1 MILYK
6 NVDICDLEPILQL
19 GVLSLD
25 ASGNNNWEN
34 NRRAKNA
41 TNVVYLF
48 RPLGVQNSFINYGA
62 ALLEVDV
69 EARRIEMVSN
79 DVNIGKYEEFIV
91 DKIEPYQIRKIL
103 IPKMFKGKINISQN
117 VIDRITWCD
126 IVAEEYDRYENGIS
140 YFKKITPERMNLF
153 ANTAK
158 IDCSDDFNYFRG
170 VNNDNTMIDLY
181 NVVYIVPQP

>member
-1 MILYK
+1 
-6 NVDICDLEPILQL
+6 
-19 GVLSLD
+19 
-25 ASGNNNWEN
+25 
-34 NRRAKNA
+34 
-41 TNVVYLF
+41 
-48 RPLGVQNSFINYGA
+48 
-62 ALLEVDV
+62 
-69 EARRIEMVSN
+69 MVSN